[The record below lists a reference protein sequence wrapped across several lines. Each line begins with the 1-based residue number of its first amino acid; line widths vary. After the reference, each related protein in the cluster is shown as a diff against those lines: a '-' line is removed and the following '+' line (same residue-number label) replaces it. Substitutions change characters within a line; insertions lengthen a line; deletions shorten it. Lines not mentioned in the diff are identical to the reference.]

1 MPLDSEDFQTVREY
15 VRELLEDL
23 GVIGEDGWREWSKKA
38 IDIFSKFDGYCE
50 DTEDKFGE
58 VGKRVGKL
66 ETTVALVGL
75 KIHFIWGGVCLIIAL
90 LPHLIPLLKKA
101 IK

>member
-1 MPLDSEDFQTVREY
+1 MPLDRDDFQTVREY
-15 VRELLEDL
+15 IREVLEDL

-38 IDIFSKFDGYCE
+38 IGIFGKFDDYCD
-50 DTEDKFGE
+50 DTEDKFEE

-66 ETTVALVGL
+66 ETAVALVGL
-75 KIHFIWGGVCLIIAL
+75 KIHFIWGGICLIIAL
-90 LPHLIPLLKKA
+90 LPHLIPLVKKI